1 MKELHAAGDHVD
13 EVTVRAKIGAAW
25 PDTLKAVFD
34 GSKADIKAAGDDIAK
49 STLQDIMD
57 ALEAAQKGR

>member
-1 MKELHAAGDHVD
+1 MAKTVSEGLAAIANADLSKLNARIADAV
-13 EVTVRAKIGAAW
+13 AKA
-25 PDTLKAVFD
+25 
-34 GSKADIKAAGDDIAK
+34 KADIKAAGDDIAK